1 MMTRTNR
8 NSHRIILVPILCAA
22 VFLST
27 APRGQAAFPATP
39 GPQGQPGVAANSNTQ
54 PETQM
59 KPHGIEPS
67 STSSN
72 NQSTTPASS
81 SSVVSQTTQAPGRSL
96 DASANLYVSPE
107 RTLSLRASFDKAVE
121 NNKEVIA
128 ARYNLPI
135 AKAAIRIAGAIPN
148 PRFSLLYGFGPA
160 YTIIIAGNP
169 QQFGLQQ
176 DIQTAGKR
184 TKQVNLARSNYSLA
198 ELNVAALLFNVHN
211 RVRRAY
217 SEQAAAEA
225 YELLIESERKV
236 AFNLLDIAQKRY
248 DSGKAPFS
256 EALQA
261 KLGVSQFDTQRNQA
275 ELRLQQASAALA
287 QLVGETPKRVE
298 VIDVDDNGI
307 FKLSAEKTDLVPSPY
322 KTLPPLNDLMPEA
335 YQQRPDLHVAVQ
347 QAYSDRKALTLARA
361 QRIPDVLIDAGYQ
374 FTTLKPHQ
382 PFGLTTV
389 TVHNQPGAYLNVT
402 AEFPIYYHHQGETTQ
417 AKGTWLQDY
426 AQIEQLKTQVATDIV
441 TAYEET
447 SVARANIIKFQ
458 KELLPAAA
466 LVAKQALIRY
476 QLGKSDLASAIIA
489 KQQYQQTLSSY
500 FDAVVSYQNSWADL
514 ENAIGVPLQ
523 L

>member
-1 MMTRTNR
+1 MFSRLCRLTDLACTLCVVVLI
-8 NSHRIILVPILCAA
+8 SVP
-22 VFLST
+22 
-27 APRGQAAFPATP
+27 PRCLAEFPATP
-39 GPQGQPGVAANSNTQ
+39 GPQGQSGVAPAVTVPAISTPTSRASVPPVAPSQPGTTQ
-54 PETQM
+54 SAT
-59 KPHGIEPS
+59 
-67 STSSN
+67 TSSK
-72 NQSTTPASS
+72 
-81 SSVVSQTTQAPGRSL
+81 SL

-107 RTLSLRASFDKAVE
+107 RTLSLRASFDKAAE
-121 NNKEVIA
+121 SNKEVIA

-135 AKAAIRIAGAIPN
+135 AKAAIRTAGAIPN
-148 PRFSLLYGFGPA
+148 PRFSLLYGFGPS

-169 QQFGLQQ
+169 QQFGFQQ

-184 TKQVNLARSNYSLA
+184 TKQVNLARSNYSVA
-198 ELNVAALLFNVHN
+198 ELNVEALLFSVHN

-217 SEQAAAEA
+217 AEQAAAEA
-225 YELLIESERKV
+225 YELLIESQRTV
-236 AFNLLDIAQKRY
+236 ALNLLDIAQKRY
-248 DSGKAPFS
+248 DSGKAAFS

-261 KLGVSQFDTQRNQA
+261 KLGVIQFDTQRNQA
-275 ELRLQQASAALA
+275 ELRLQQATVALA
-287 QLVGETPKRVE
+287 QLVGETPKNVE

-307 FKLSAEKTDLVPSPY
+307 FVLSAEKTDLVPSPY
-322 KTLPPLNDLMPEA
+322 KSMPPLKDLLPEA
-335 YQQRPDLHVAVQ
+335 FQDRPDLHVAIQ

-374 FTTLKPHQ
+374 FTTFKPHQ

-389 TVHNQPGAYLNVT
+389 NVHNQPGAYLNVT

-441 TAYEET
+441 TAYEAST
-447 SVARANIIKFQ
+447 VARANIIKFQ

-476 QLGKSDLASAIIA
+476 QLGKSDLATAILA

-500 FDAVVSYQNSWADL
+500 FDAVVAYQSAWADL
-514 ENAIGVPLQ
+514 ENAMGVPLQ

>member
-1 MMTRTNR
+1 MTRANKNNLPTPIP
-8 NSHRIILVPILCAA
+8 IILAVILSAGA
-22 VFLST
+22 FVAT
-27 APRGQAAFPATP
+27 PQPGQAEFPATP
-39 GPQGQPGVAANSNTQ
+39 GPQGEAGVAVPTKN
-54 PETQM
+54 
-59 KPHGIEPS
+59 
-67 STSSN
+67 
-72 NQSTTPASS
+72 
-81 SSVVSQTTQAPGRSL
+81 L
-96 DASANLYVSPE
+96 DASANLYVNPE
-107 RTLSLRASFDKAVE
+107 RTLSLRASFDRAAE
-121 NNKEVIA
+121 NNKEVISA
-128 ARYNLPI
+128 KYNLPI
-135 AKAAIRIAGAIPN
+135 AQAAIRTAGAIPN

-198 ELNVAALLFNVHN
+198 ELNVEALLFNVHN

-225 YELLIESERKV
+225 YELLVESERKV

-248 DSGKAPFS
+248 DAGKAPFS

-261 KLGVSQFDTQRNQA
+261 KLGVMQFDTQRNQA
-275 ELRLQQASAALA
+275 ELRLQQASVALA

-322 KTLPPLNDLMPEA
+322 KALPPLQDLLPEG
-335 YQQRPDLHVAVQ
+335 YQARPDLHVAIQ
-347 QAYSDRKALTLARA
+347 QAYTDRKALTLARA
-361 QRIPDVLIDAGYQ
+361 QRIPDVLVDSGYQ
-374 FTTLKPHQ
+374 FTTFKPNQ

-389 TVHNQPGAYLNVT
+389 TVHNQPGAYLNIT

-426 AQIEQLKTQVATDIV
+426 AQIEQLKTQIAKDIV
-441 TAYEET
+441 TAYE
-447 SVARANIIKFQ
+447 SAVVARANIIKFQ
-458 KELLPAAA
+458 KQLLPAAA

-476 QLGKSDLASAIIA
+476 QLGKSDLATAILA

-500 FDAVVSYQNSWADL
+500 FDAVVAYQNAWADL
-514 ENAIGVPLQ
+514 ENAMGVPLQ